1 MESTDRISAS
11 LEEVKKLDFRKLKRH
26 LREKRGWSTKHANDV
41 EALYRRFLALK
52 MVYRG
57 RLICPTDEI
66 AAFWHA
72 HILDTRAYERD
83 CCALFGQ
90 YVHHYPYLG
99 MDGRGHRAAYEKAL
113 GESRALFVE
122 HFGIDPLASGHE
134 ASGVRVDA
142 VPETERIG
150 TWPTLGTTRAEAA
163 PCHSPPGHAA
173 L

>member
-1 MESTDRISAS
+1 MESIHQLSAS

-26 LREKRGWSTKHANDV
+26 LCEKRGWSTEHANDV

-66 AAFWHA
+66 GAFWHA

-83 CCALFGQ
+83 CYALFGQ

-99 MDGRGHRAAYEKAL
+99 MDWRGHRAAYEKAL

-122 HFGIDPLASGHE
+122 HFGIDPCVPDNVPCGAAS
-134 ASGVRVDA
+134 
-142 VPETERIG
+142 
-150 TWPTLGTTRAEAA
+150 RACA
-163 PCHSPPGHAA
+163 
-173 L
+173 